1 MKILQICKKFPYPAK
16 DGESVAIL
24 NIAAALKSVGCRIDL
39 LAMNTT
45 KHWVDNPMDIQKLQ
59 YYDHIYAVPVDNR
72 LSIGGALSA
81 LVKGDSYHVSR
92 YRNEDF
98 ARKLVEVLKTHHYD
112 VVQMETVYLSHYVD
126 LVRAHTDALIVLRA
140 HNVEH
145 EIWQRITKNTRFA
158 PKRWYLSLLTQQL
171 KNYELEHF
179 NKYDF
184 IVAISNRDMQHIKSL
199 GYNNGTTFT
208 PVGVKRLHSVRIP
221 ATSANGATVRVGFIG
236 SLDWMPNLEGI
247 HWFLNHVWPSILK
260 SYSNVE
266 LHIAGRNT
274 PTDIFQLHGK
284 DRITVHGEVPDAEQ
298 FVLSCD
304 VMIVPLFSGSGM
316 RVKIIE
322 SMLLGRPIVTTSIGL
337 EGIPARHEKEI
348 LIADSPNDFICQLSK
363 LIEHPNLRLQLAQR
377 AQQLL
382 KEEYDLQKFATE
394 LVHAYRTHLAT
405 KRRAKETSL

>member
-24 NIAAALKSVGCRIDL
+24 NIAAALKSVGCCIDL

-45 KHWVDNPMDIQKLQ
+45 KHWVDNPMEIQKLQ
-59 YYDHIYAVPVDNR
+59 YYDHIYTVPVDNR

-81 LVKGDSYHVSR
+81 LMKGDSYHVSR

-98 ARKLVEVLKTHHYD
+98 ARKLVEVLQTHRYD

-158 PKRWYLSLLTQQL
+158 PKRWYLSILTQQL

-199 GYNNGTTFT
+199 GYNNGATFT
-208 PVGVKRLHSVRIP
+208 PVGVKRLDAVQIAPVPKRR
-221 ATSANGATVRVGFIG
+221 ARVRVGFIG

-247 HWFLNHVWPSILK
+247 HWFLHHVWPTLLK
-260 SYSNVE
+260 SYRNVE

-274 PTDIFQLHGK
+274 PDDIFQHHGK
-284 DRITVHGEVPDAEQ
+284 DRIYVHGEVPDAEQ

-337 EGIPARHEKEI
+337 EGIPARHEREI
-348 LIADSPNDFICQLSK
+348 LIADTPNDFIHQLSK
-363 LIEHPNLRLQLAQR
+363 LIEQPTLRIELAQQ
-377 AQQLL
+377 AQKLL
-382 KEEYDLQKFATE
+382 KEEYDLQKFAIA
-394 LVHAYRTHLAT
+394 LVEAYRIHLAS
-405 KRRAKETSL
+405 KRSAKETSL